1 MDGERSGEGG
11 PERARAIVNSA
22 VDERCRV
29 DDGTPRQGRRGSED
43 FTRGSVDGVPSIA
56 MLFSRGMAV
65 QRQRADVPDERQRE
79 ERQHCDRQ

>member
-11 PERARAIVNSA
+11 PERARAIVNRT

-43 FTRGSVDGVPSIA
+43 FARGSVDGVPGIA